1 MLVRGIVGSVLVLL
15 GGLVVSTLPESA
27 PLLETDLLL
36 DLRGAE
42 TGRMAGL
49 TAVLLGL
56 GLLAGQ
62 WLSLCRHVALA
73 EGDDRD
79 DALALVRHATVVWCA
94 PLALAPPL
102 FSRDGWSYAAQG
114 MLAHLGLS
122 PYEHGPATLRGP
134 IVEAVDPRW
143 METIAPYGPV
153 PLLFGDLA
161 AAQTGNPWV
170 LVVGHRLV
178 ALVGLALLA
187 WAVPRLARWTGVNP
201 ALACAVVLASPLM
214 LTNGVGGLHND
225 LLMVGLM
232 AAALVVGVEQSWW
245 LGAALGG
252 AAAAV
257 KIPGGLVCIAIA
269 LASLPAGALLV
280 DRVRRLAGA
289 AVVSVTTLVGLG
301 VVTGLGVGWV
311 HGLSVPGSV
320 NTPLSVTTLVGG
332 ALDWVAG
339 TAGLGLDS
347 GTFRALV
354 RALGSVATAA
364 VIVAVALR
372 GPTGSGGRALAALAT
387 MTGATMVLGPVV
399 HLWYLLWVVPFVAVL
414 KLSRLALSGVLA
426 LSTVTGLL
434 APLDSSLHG
443 AYLAIALAG
452 MLVACLVPVLLLTP
466 RARLRIERIVSAEW
480 LPDPS
485 ASRPAGPSARPSG
498 GQAQQ
503 PVGHVGMHVEHPLD
517 RA

>member
-1 MLVRGIVGSVLVLL
+1 MGSVLVLL
-15 GGLVVSTLPESA
+15 GGLVVSTLPPSA
-27 PLLETDLLL
+27 PLLETELLL

-42 TGRMAGL
+42 AGRMAGL
-49 TAVLLGL
+49 TLVLLGL

-94 PLALAPPL
+94 PLVLAPPL

-114 MLAHLGLS
+114 MLAHLGIS
-122 PYEHGPATLRGP
+122 PYEHGPIALHGP
-134 IVEAVDPRW
+134 IVEAVDQRW
-143 METIAPYGPV
+143 METITPYGPV

-161 AAQTGNPWV
+161 ATQTGNPWV

-178 ALVGLALLA
+178 ALVGLVLLA
-187 WAVPRLARWTGVNP
+187 WAIPRLARWTGVNP
-201 ALACAVVLASPLM
+201 ALSCAVVLASPLM
-214 LTNGVGGLHND
+214 LANGVGGLHND

-245 LGAALGG
+245 LGAAVGG

-257 KIPGGLVCIAIA
+257 KVPGGLVCIAIA
-269 LASLPAGALLV
+269 LASLPAGALLAA
-280 DRVRRLAGA
+280 RVRRLAGA
-289 AVVSVTTLVGLG
+289 AVVSVGALVGLG
-301 VVTGLGVGWV
+301 IVTGLGVGWV
-311 HGLSVPGSV
+311 HGLTVPGSV
-320 NTPLSVTTLVGG
+320 NTPLSVTTLLGG
-332 ALDWVAG
+332 AGDWLAG
-339 TAGLGLDS
+339 WAGLGLEPA
-347 GTFRALV
+347 TVLRLV
-354 RALGSVATAA
+354 RALGSVATVV
-364 VIVAVALR
+364 VILAVALR
-372 GPTGSGGRALAALAT
+372 GPTGSGARALTALAT
-387 MTGATMVLGPVV
+387 MTGATMLLGPVV

-414 KLSRLALSGVLA
+414 KLSRLAMMGVLA

-443 AYLAIALAG
+443 AYLAIALAS

-466 RARLRIERIVSAEW
+466 RARMRIERIVTAEW
-480 LPDPS
+480 LPPV
-485 ASRPAGPSARPSG
+485 SG
-498 GQAQQ
+498 RQPQQ
-503 PVGHVGMHVEHPLD
+503 PARDLDVHVEHPVD

>member
-1 MLVRGIVGSVLVLL
+1 MGSVLVLL
-15 GGLVVSTLPESA
+15 GGLVVSTLPPSA
-27 PLLETDLLL
+27 PLLETGLLL

-49 TAVLLGL
+49 AVVLLGL

-73 EGDDRD
+73 EGDDRE

-94 PLALAPPL
+94 PLVLAPPL

-114 MLAHLGLS
+114 MLAHLGIS
-122 PYEHGPATLRGP
+122 PYEHGPIALRGP

-143 METIAPYGPV
+143 METITPYGPV

-161 AAQTGNPWV
+161 ATQTGNPWV

-178 ALVGLALLA
+178 ALVGLVLLA
-187 WAVPRLARWTGVNP
+187 WAIPRLARWTGVNP
-201 ALACAVVLASPLM
+201 ALSCAVVLASPLM
-214 LTNGVGGLHND
+214 LANGVGGLHND

-245 LGAALGG
+245 LGAAVGG

-257 KIPGGLVCIAIA
+257 KVPGGLVCIAIA
-269 LASLPAGALLV
+269 LASLPAGALLTA
-280 DRVRRLAGA
+280 RVRRLAGA
-289 AVVSVTTLVGLG
+289 AVVSVGALVGLG
-301 VVTGLGVGWV
+301 IVTGLGVGWV
-311 HGLSVPGSV
+311 HGLTVPGSV
-320 NTPLSVTTLVGG
+320 NPPLSVTTLVGG
-332 ALDWVAG
+332 AGDWLAG
-339 TAGLGLDS
+339 WAGLGLEPATVL
-347 GTFRALV
+347 GLV
-354 RALGSVATAA
+354 RALGSVATVV

-372 GPTGSGGRALAALAT
+372 GPTGSGARALTALAT
-387 MTGATMVLGPVV
+387 MTGATMLLGPVV

-414 KLSRLALSGVLA
+414 KLSRLAMMGVLA

-466 RARLRIERIVSAEW
+466 RARMRIERIVTAEW
-480 LPDPS
+480 LPPLSD
-485 ASRPAGPSARPSG
+485 AVSG
-498 GQAQQ
+498 RQSQQ
-503 PVGHVGMHVEHPLD
+503 PARDLDVHVEHPVD

>member
-1 MLVRGIVGSVLVLL
+1 MGSVLVLL
-15 GGLVVSTLPESA
+15 GGLVVSTLPPSA
-27 PLLETDLLL
+27 PLLETELLL

-42 TGRMAGL
+42 AGRMAGL
-49 TAVLLGL
+49 TVVLLGL

-94 PLALAPPL
+94 PLVLAPPL

-114 MLAHLGLS
+114 MLAHLGIS
-122 PYEHGPATLRGP
+122 PYEHGPIALHGP
-134 IVEAVDPRW
+134 IVEAVDQRW
-143 METIAPYGPV
+143 METITPYGPV

-161 AAQTGNPWV
+161 ATQTGNPWV

-178 ALVGLALLA
+178 ALVGLVLLA
-187 WAVPRLARWTGVNP
+187 WAIPRLARWTGVNP
-201 ALACAVVLASPLM
+201 ALSCAVVLASPLM
-214 LTNGVGGLHND
+214 LANGVGGLHND

-245 LGAALGG
+245 LGAAVGG

-257 KIPGGLVCIAIA
+257 KVPGGLVCIAIA
-269 LASLPAGALLV
+269 LASLPAGALLAA
-280 DRVRRLAGA
+280 RVRRLAGA
-289 AVVSVTTLVGLG
+289 AVVSVGALVGLG
-301 VVTGLGVGWV
+301 IVTGLGVGWV
-311 HGLSVPGSV
+311 HGLTVPGSV
-320 NTPLSVTTLVGG
+320 NTPLSVTTLLGG
-332 ALDWVAG
+332 AGDWLAG
-339 TAGLGLDS
+339 WAGLGLEPA
-347 GTFRALV
+347 TVLRLV
-354 RALGSVATAA
+354 RALGSVATVV
-364 VIVAVALR
+364 VILAVALR
-372 GPTGSGGRALAALAT
+372 GPTGSGARALTALAT
-387 MTGATMVLGPVV
+387 MTGATMLLGPVV

-414 KLSRLALSGVLA
+414 KLSRLAMMGVLA

-443 AYLAIALAG
+443 AYLAIALAS

-466 RARLRIERIVSAEW
+466 RARMRIERIVTAEW
-480 LPDPS
+480 LPPV
-485 ASRPAGPSARPSG
+485 SG
-498 GQAQQ
+498 RQPQQ
-503 PVGHVGMHVEHPLD
+503 PARDLDVHVEHPVD